1 MTTVSTVIVS
11 SPPWADFAFSGLP
24 AGTVTCRILRAD
36 PDGSWRLLPGSSQ
49 RPVLGTGWRYL
60 DHGLPVRESPTTIN
74 YRLEPLSSAGAVLP
88 AGVLEWTV
96 TAPTVGHSEAWLSDP
111 LDPLRGVRV
120 TVNATDRQQ
129 PWGGSGGLL
138 APIGGPPVSTGM
150 RRFRQRAWR
159 VKTATAGAHGAVLGM
174 VDSGAV
180 LLLRGDPACLVHDTG
195 VVYLHVERPAMQ
207 WVLVHDAR
215 RWWDLSGTE
224 CAPPAIL
231 QLVAGR
237 TYADDLA
244 EHATYAA
251 SKAALPTYLDRMRA

>member
-24 AGTVTCRILRAD
+24 AGTVACRILRAD

-49 RPVLGTGWRYL
+49 RPVLGSGWRYL
-60 DHGLPVRESPTTIN
+60 DHGLPVRESAASIS
-74 YRLEPLSSAGAVLP
+74 YRLEPLSAAGAVLP

-96 TAPTVGHSEAWLSDP
+96 TAPTVEHGAVWLSDP
-111 LDPLRGVRV
+111 LDPLRGVMV
-120 TVNATDRQQ
+120 SMQVSDDSQSWA
-129 PWGGSGGLL
+129 GSGGLL
-138 APIGGPPVSTGM
+138 SVIGGAPVSVSMG
-150 RRFRQRAWR
+150 RYRQRSWR
-159 VKTATAGAHGAVLGM
+159 VNTETDADTAAVLGM

-215 RWWDLSGTE
+215 RWWDLAGTE

-237 TYADDLA
+237 TYADDKA
-244 EHATYAA
+244 EHSTYAA